1 MPIQNCKTIELDL
14 SGIEME
20 EVRIFSQEGTRGG
33 PEMTASCQVAP
44 FPCFSCGG
52 CCCSGPSSPEE
63 EVFANVHTDL

>member
-33 PEMTASCQVAP
+33 PEMTASCRVSP
-44 FPCFSCGG
+44 FPCFSCGA
-52 CCCSGPSSPEE
+52 CCYDPASSEE
-63 EVFANVHTDL
+63 EVLANVHTHL